1 MLDSCLT
8 ADDSYYRQAVMTL
21 LQIKQQ
27 VSKLTADE
35 RRELNAYLLRL
46 RNESEEVRAKLSQ
59 RKLCMDEGRKVTME
73 ALEARI
79 VASDEQRLLSRLL
92 A

>member
-1 MLDSCLT
+1 
-8 ADDSYYRQAVMTL
+8 MTL

-27 VSKLTADE
+27 VSRLTSDE

-46 RNESEEVRAKLSQ
+46 RNESEEGRAKLSQ
-59 RKLCMDEGRKVTME
+59 RMRSMDEGRKVTME

-79 VASDEQRLLSRLL
+79 AASDEQ
-92 A
+92 